1 MEIKDYGACSN
12 SINRGIL
19 ICSCFGL
26 MCELVQRTKKFLI
39 LITHTILLSCLVVLW
54 IRTLEMAFRL
64 DEWWNMELQLFRF
77 KEWTFSKNEKVSYS
91 HHAYDSAKLLGSYMD
106 KNHDLR
112 SSLVTCEKQN
122 SQKRCA
128 GEAAHLTLRALYIR
142 RNRLLPF
149 LRMEQSVMLRSW
161 CNSVSR
167 LDLAGRR

>member
-1 MEIKDYGACSN
+1 MQRVKIEPFRV
-12 SINRGIL
+12 RGI
-19 ICSCFGL
+19 
-26 MCELVQRTKKFLI
+26 VYV
-39 LITHTILLSCLVVLW
+39 ILLNNLIVNGDKGLW
-54 IRTLEMAFRL
+54 GVFEL
-64 DEWWNMELQLFRF
+64 DKSRKTNLQLIRFRGG
-77 KEWTFSKNEKVSYS
+77 TFSKNEKVSYP

-149 LRMEQSVMLRSW
+149 LRMEQSVMLRS
-161 CNSVSR
+161 
-167 LDLAGRR
+167 